1 MDILSPLSVPVSR
14 TDLVIDALRKAILG
28 GVLAPGEPLVERVL
42 AAKLG
47 VSKTPVREALRSLE
61 ASGLLES
68 YPSRGVVVRQVN
80 AKLVEDLYEFRLL
93 LEPDAVRLAV
103 PYQDPAILAQ
113 LQQKLDLGRQ
123 LGEQGDL
130 TELSRI
136 NRSFHE
142 GLYVRSRNRLLKS
155 ALDGMRDQLAFVA
168 AAGWRAKSS
177 WEAERL
183 EHAEIL
189 RAVVD
194 GDAARA
200 GELTH
205 AHIESAW
212 TRLLAA
218 IG

>member
-1 MDILSPLSVPVSR
+1 MELLSRLSEPVSR
-14 TDLVIDALRKAILG
+14 TDLVVDAIRKAILD
-28 GVLAPGEPLVERVL
+28 GVLAPGEQLVERTI
-42 AAKLG
+42 AAQLG

-68 YPSRGVVVRQVN
+68 YPSRGVVVRQAD

-93 LEPDAVRLAV
+93 LEPDAVRIAV
-103 PYQDPAILAQ
+103 PLQDLEHLEQ
-113 LQQKLDLGRQ
+113 LGQKLELGLQ
-123 LGEQGDL
+123 LGEREDL
-130 TELSRI
+130 TELSRL

-142 GLYVRSRNRLLKS
+142 GLYERCPNQLIKS

-177 WEAERL
+177 WDSEWQ
-183 EHAEIL
+183 EHKEIL
-189 RAVVD
+189 RAIRD

-200 GELTH
+200 SALTH